1 VDGHPLPHHD
11 FSQSLAVGSAALTA
25 HEHNIIIATR
35 YAGVSLER
43 VQAVAEALGV
53 KIHERVNLPSASGS

>member
-1 VDGHPLPHHD
+1 MCPHHKRD
-11 FSQSLAVGSAALTA
+11 KAKEQEAAGSAALTA

-43 VQAVAEALGV
+43 VQTVAEALGV
-53 KIHERVNLPSASGS
+53 KIHERAILPSASGS